1 MFLLPF
7 WYFCHVP
14 ARYSIHQSSLRASMM
29 RRNSLGLLEKN
40 CATKNVIWENVDST
54 GACFGHT
61 ALSKPWQARQVES
74 TLFWQLANFEEVS
87 LNTVWFAQ
95 FFQGYSSSSSSSS
108 IIIIIISSSS
118 YHITILAKF
127 TTYSAEREREQ
138 KILSSLNILDSWSF
152 NLNVFPFQV

>member
-1 MFLLPF
+1 
-7 WYFCHVP
+7 
-14 ARYSIHQSSLRASMM
+14 MM
-29 RRNSLGLLEKN
+29 RRNNLGLLEKN

-95 FFQGYSSSSSSSS
+95 FFQGYSSSSPSS
-108 IIIIIISSSS
+108 IIIIIIS
-118 YHITILAKF
+118 YHHIGQICYVLRWKK
-127 TTYSAEREREQ
+127 REQ
-138 KILSSLNILDSWSF
+138 KICPSLNILDSWSF
-152 NLNVFPFQV
+152 NLKVFPFQVLAWMNCHKYPTTMFIPWGSIFISE